1 MKLRA
6 ELTVVSSGPTTAIES
21 EDAAIAGGSLARM
34 RKILWI
40 SHFQFDAL
48 AFQVVGLVRCAKL

>member
-1 MKLRA
+1 MKLRL
-6 ELTVVSSGPTTAIES
+6 ELIVVSSGPTTAIES

-40 SHFQFDAL
+40 SYFNSMP
-48 AFQVVGLVRCAKL
+48 